1 MESAILPRT
10 ILITGATSGF
20 GEAMARLFAKEGWRV
35 IITGRRRDRLDV
47 LKRELE
53 GSHGTIEGGTTVH
66 VLRMDV
72 RDRLEVERALTS
84 LPADFSTIDVL
95 VNNAGL
101 ALGSDA
107 FPDGD
112 PADWDAMIDTNLK
125 GLLNVSRA
133 VTPGMVARRS
143 GHIINIG
150 SIAGKDAYAKGNVY
164 CATKYAVDGLTKAMR
179 IDLLPHGLK
188 VTQVAP
194 GAAETEFSEVRFHGD
209 RERAKQTYA
218 GFTPLTAKDVAA
230 VVYFAA
236 TQPPHVCLN
245 DIVITP
251 TAQANS
257 TTIFRK

>member
-1 MESAILPRT
+1 
-10 ILITGATSGF
+10 
-20 GEAMARLFAKEGWRV
+20 
-35 IITGRRRDRLDV
+35 
-47 LKRELE
+47 
-53 GSHGTIEGGTTVH
+53 
-66 VLRMDV
+66 
-72 RDRLEVERALTS
+72 
-84 LPADFSTIDVL
+84 
-95 VNNAGL
+95 
-101 ALGSDA
+101 
-107 FPDGD
+107 
-112 PADWDAMIDTNLK
+112 
-125 GLLNVSRA
+125 
-133 VTPGMVARRS
+133 MVARRS

-150 SIAGKDAYAKGNVY
+150 STAGKDAYAKGNVY

-179 IDLLPHGLK
+179 IDLLPHGIK

-194 GAAETEFSEVRFHGD
+194 GAAETEFSEVRVHGD